1 MPSIQHEAL
10 VEMFRQHP
18 GLAALVLR
26 DQLGVRLPAYQQVRP
41 EPADLNDTTP
51 TERRADAIVTLLDGT
66 GAPALGVVV
75 EIQLRPAEEK
85 RRRWPF
91 YLAKLWMRLGCP
103 VMLLVVCADVATAR
117 WCATGIEMG
126 HPGLVLRPLVYGPD
140 QVPVVTDV
148 GQVAGV
154 PELAMLSAMAHGH
167 RPEYV
172 KILDTLQLALAATE
186 QDRAIQYS
194 EIMLAVLPEAA
205 RGYWEELMSTG
216 TFAFQSA
223 YARRLRAEAKAEGR
237 AEGWAEGKAEGRA
250 EAEARAVLEVLDA
263 RGFQVPTDART
274 RITSCSD
281 LDQLVRWVRR
291 AAVIQT
297 LDDLFA

>member
-1 MPSIQHEAL
+1 MIHIELSVALARVRRMPSIQHEAL

-41 EPADLNDTTP
+41 ESADLNDTTP

-103 VMLLVVCADVATAR
+103 VMLLVVCANVATAR

-126 HPGLVLRPLVYGPD
+126 HPGLVLHPLVYGPD

-154 PELAMLSAMAHGH
+154 PEPRWHTATAPSTSRFWTPSSSPSPPPNKTGQSS
-167 RPEYV
+167 
-172 KILDTLQLALAATE
+172 TLKSCSRCCPRRLAA
-186 QDRAIQYS
+186 I
-194 EIMLAVLPEAA
+194 
-205 RGYWEELMSTG
+205 
-216 TFAFQSA
+216 
-223 YARRLRAEAKAEGR
+223 GR
-237 AEGWAEGKAEGRA
+237 S
-250 EAEARAVLEVLDA
+250 L
-263 RGFQVPTDART
+263 
-274 RITSCSD
+274 
-281 LDQLVRWVRR
+281 
-291 AAVIQT
+291 
-297 LDDLFA
+297 